1 MGIANELSSDVAAAV
16 LARRPDAAQAETK
29 ELVEI
34 VRDFHS
40 AMRDLVDEERRRR
53 LSQLPPA
60 ESSNSAGGQAASGSH

>member
-16 LARRPDAAQAETK
+16 LARRPGETK

-40 AMRDLVDEERRRR
+40 TMRDLVGEERRRR
-53 LSQLPPA
+53 LSQLPPTD
-60 ESSNSAGGQAASGSH
+60 SSPQANGQAASGSH